1 VVRFL
6 FSCSISQSG
15 LASKERQIADLGAG
29 KEADK
34 RILVAEAEALRLD
47 IASLE
52 DDLGKAA
59 SWWLIADSKRA
70 DLQGELAQV
79 NDSSAK
85 QVQTL
90 RETIT
95 QRDDTYTTKLAT
107 TQAEMREVLSSK
119 EAQIA
124 RLGAD
129 KEAEKRI
136 LKAEAEALRVDIAE
150 LEADLAKAMDWW
162 ITADMRYVSLQESAQ
177 NKEGMYV
184 KQLDKMQA
192 EMKVGRVPCEIP
204 DESSTMRVP

>member
-1 VVRFL
+1 LV
-6 FSCSISQSG
+6 SQSG
-15 LASKERQIADLGAG
+15 LASKEAQIAKLGAG

-52 DDLGKAA
+52 ADLEKAA

-70 DLQGELAQV
+70 AVEGELAQV
-79 NDSSAK
+79 KDSSAK

-95 QRDDTYTTKLAT
+95 QRDEVYTTKLAT

-119 EAQIA
+119 EADIA

-129 KEAEKRI
+129 KEAERRI
-136 LKAEAEALRVDIAE
+136 LIADVEELRINIE
-150 LEADLAKAMDWW
+150 GLEADLAKAMDWW
-162 ITADMRYVSLQESAQ
+162 ITADRRYVSLQESAE
-177 NKEGMYV
+177 NKEGMYL
-184 KQLDKMQA
+184 KELDKMKV
-192 EMKVGRVPCEIP
+192 EMKVGCAP
-204 DESSTMRVP
+204 

>member
-1 VVRFL
+1 LV
-6 FSCSISQSG
+6 SQSG
-15 LASKERQIADLGAG
+15 LASKEAQIAQLGAG

-34 RILVAEAEALRLD
+34 RILVAEAEALRLN
-47 IASLE
+47 IAGLE
-52 DDLGKAA
+52 ADLGKAA
-59 SWWLIADSKRA
+59 NWWLIADNKRA
-70 DLQGELAQV
+70 AVEGELAQV
-79 NDSSAK
+79 TLQRDTSAK

-136 LKAEAEALRVDIAE
+136 IMADADALREDISE
-150 LEADLAKAMDWW
+150 LEVDLSKAIDWW
-162 ITADMRYVSLQESAQ
+162 ITADMRYVSLLESAEK
-177 NKEGMYV
+177 KEGMYL
-184 KQLDKMQA
+184 KKLDNMQA
-192 EMKVGRVPCEIP
+192 EMKVGHVP
-204 DESSTMRVP
+204 